1 MALRLKDSLGAQERV
16 LVAGA
21 QSDLTPAVLAVPAE
35 VVYTTSAKKPR
46 GDKFCAEMERIS
58 VIRIPFRCPGTALGC
73 DNETFAKNIATYGDL
88 NTFGSSQILRAR
100 LRGALSALAMIR
112 PPKKTNIPAVIF
124 GFAVLATIGTAS
136 HAVMSRSIDKVP

>member
-1 MALRLKDSLGAQERV
+1 MCRNGTNLRNSYSVPLSRDCFDAVTFLDIRQEHR
-16 LVAGA
+16 
-21 QSDLTPAVLAVPAE
+21 D
-35 VVYTTSAKKPR
+35 
-46 GDKFCAEMERIS
+46 
-58 VIRIPFRCPGTALGC
+58 
-73 DNETFAKNIATYGDL
+73 GDL

-136 HAVMSRSIDKVP
+136 YAVMSRSIDKVP